1 MLYKI
6 IPSTDHLEIRFNNDD
21 SQCEFHKFHRSE
33 NITLF
38 NMPKCAST
46 SLGEYFQFLCRQPL
60 RGHKALLFLRE
71 PHSRLKSAF
80 RMKCHTEL
88 SSDNFDSTIA
98 KYHSFLRGER
108 IPYAHYNDMIHFIP
122 QTSLIDSVNI
132 NFDHVHRIENLQQAI
147 NDLNSALNIKDYK
160 VKHMN
165 KNKLDQ
171 KQNDL
176 FEKAYRKN
184 FEANK
189 TFYTGFLQKDVAL
202 YDIRN

>member
-1 MLYKI
+1 
-6 IPSTDHLEIRFNNDD
+6 
-21 SQCEFHKFHRSE
+21 
-33 NITLF
+33 
-38 NMPKCAST
+38 
-46 SLGEYFQFLCRQPL
+46 
-60 RGHKALLFLRE
+60 
-71 PHSRLKSAF
+71 
-80 RMKCHTEL
+80 MKCSNEL
-88 SSDNFDSTIA
+88 NSENFDSTIA
-98 KYHSFLRGER
+98 KYLSFLQGET
-108 IPYAHYNDMIHFIP
+108 IPYAHYDDMIHFIP
-122 QTSLIDSVNI
+122 QTSFIDSVNI
-132 NFDHVHRIENLQQAI
+132 KFDYVHKIENLQQSI
-147 NDLNSALNIKDYK
+147 NDLNSVFNIKDYK